1 MVNSIK
7 ELKSKISKL
16 NKQISKLEAQV
27 SKESTKLAT
36 KGFKELFKKHKSLQ
50 SFSWNQYT
58 PYFNDGE
65 ECVFSAYIDY
75 ISINGSDETESSYD
89 VRQFLDTLHNPKKE
103 INKLQKRIEEQ
114 KKQKYP
120 YDYLEEQIKAIENGS
135 IEETRN
141 KLAILEDIQEILSTI
156 SDDTYKTLF
165 GDHVT
170 VTVTK
175 DGWSRSEEHTSEL

>member
-7 ELKSKISKL
+7 ELRSKINQL

-65 ECVFSAYIDY
+65 ECVFGAYTDY
-75 ISINGSDETESSYD
+75 ISINGSDEAETLYD
-89 VRQFLDTLHNPKKE
+89 IRQFLDTLHNPKKE
-103 INKLQKRIEEQ
+103 ISRLQK
-114 KKQKYP
+114 
-120 YDYLEEQIKAIENGS
+120 S
-135 IEETRN
+135 V
-141 KLAILEDIQEILSTI
+141 S
-156 SDDTYKTLF
+156 
-165 GDHVT
+165 
-170 VTVTK
+170 
-175 DGWSRSEEHTSEL
+175 